1 MRRYYI
7 GQKMKSFGAFLII
20 LILFPYIVSV
30 FVNGAD
36 IRAGSG
42 DGSSYVKVRAYDAP
56 ENGAV
61 TEVNW
66 NEYLAGIL
74 AKEMPE
80 QYEPEAMKAQAVLIR
95 TCLYRALEESEDK
108 VLTEKYLPRSEMEK
122 KWSISEYK
130 EYYQKYL
137 RAAEETDDTVLFYN
151 DTYAW
156 VPFHH
161 SSAGMTRSAA
171 EVTGSSDYPY
181 LAVRECPLDK
191 EADNEI
197 QVYEFEY
204 KEIQKLCRDFLV
216 AEEAQEEAENGYT
229 FEDFEIQSKDSAGYV
244 KNLRIGRT
252 ICTGDQ
258 FRDALSLPSSCFSFS
273 DGEKGLVVTV
283 TGNGHGLGMSQW
295 TANEMAKAGNT
306 YDQIL
311 QFFFEG
317 TVINKD
323 IQETDLL

>member
-7 GQKMKSFGAFLII
+7 RQKMKSLGAFLII

-30 FVNGAD
+30 FVNGTD
-36 IRAGSG
+36 IRAGS
-42 DGSSYVKVRAYDAP
+42 DGSPHVKVRTA
-56 ENGAV
+56 GAGGEETV
-61 TEVNW
+61 VELGW

-74 AKEMPE
+74 AREMPE
-80 QYEPEAMKAQAVLIR
+80 DYETEAMKAQAVLIR
-95 TCLYRALEESEDK
+95 TSLYQSLENSEDK
-108 VLTEKYLPRSEMEK
+108 ILSEEYMPRSAMEK
-122 KWSISEYK
+122 KWNLSEYK
-130 EYYQKYL
+130 KYYRKYL
-137 RAAEETDDTVLFYN
+137 SAVEETDDMVLFYG

-156 VPFHH
+156 TPFHQ
-161 SSAGMTRSAA
+161 SSSGMTRSTE

-197 QVYEFEY
+197 QVFEFEY
-204 KEIQKLCRDFLV
+204 REIQNLCREFLV
-216 AEEAQEEAENGYT
+216 AEEGKEVAETGYS
-229 FEDFEIQSKDSAGYV
+229 FSDFEIQSYDSAGYV
-244 KNLRIGRT
+244 KSMRIGET
-252 ICTGDQ
+252 VCTGDR

-273 DGEKGLVVTV
+273 ESEKGLVVTV

-295 TANEMAKAGNT
+295 TANEMANEGNT
-306 YDQIL
+306 CEEIL

-317 TVINKD
+317 TTVNRE